1 MPGSSE
7 TEVLGALQDIDSEDI
22 FILFSFA
29 RYYKIDML
37 LVNMAREHKARICV
51 VTDSLMA
58 PMVQY
63 ADIALLVETSHMSFF
78 NSAIGVDTVSYTHL
92 TLPTKRIV

>member
-1 MPGSSE
+1 MRQKCWE
-7 TEVLGALQDIDSEDI
+7 HYRILIRKDI
-22 FILFSFA
+22 FIYYFPFA

-37 LVNMAREHKARICV
+37 LVNMAREHKGRICV

-63 ADIALLVETSHMSFF
+63 ADIATLVG
-78 NSAIGVDTVSYTHL
+78 N
-92 TLPTKRIV
+92 LP